1 MLDGGIRQSQGQGID
16 KAAKQGTR
24 KPIVRIPDLRR
35 LPAIHRIPFS
45 TVYVLLLALIVVASG
60 WWRAANLDAFGI
72 SNDEGTHLM
81 WAKLADEGYPLYSQ
95 TRAVQGPFF
104 IGLIQLSF
112 KLMGT
117 RVASGRWM
125 EIGLGLI
132 TLLGIG
138 LLARRLRGWM
148 AAWVAAVTLSIAPLF
163 FTFSRIVRGDVAAS
177 AFLVLALLSG
187 FAFWRTGRRVWLA
200 SSGVLIGASLLVKAI
215 SPLAFTL
222 ILLLILWRRLGMI
235 HGTHPESGNWEG
247 KSTAESRV
255 SLISSFPVSDLI
267 RDVLIFGLGLILPIA
282 LSFAIYDPTSLLDTL
297 VTFRLDLRAASPWNP
312 AANLAEIGAFLERN
326 AALAALAAY
335 GWLSLLLTSVLLPNP
350 GPQLDTWGLARQW
363 YGEAAIMAVWLGVTF
378 LTLISHTPLFTH
390 HLISLL
396 LPMAVLAGVAVAD
409 AVRGLRSWQSE
420 DTLRRTWG
428 LTGLVL
434 IGFYLVSLPAWLA
447 VDQRARAE
455 TTGGR
460 EMDAIELL
468 RTVTAPGDFVISDNQ
483 MLPFMANRLS
493 PPPLGDIALVAIQS
507 GRQTTEQLID
517 LSQAYQVEAV
527 ATWSHRLPWLP
538 DYLEWVE
545 ENYLIRHVWDDQHI
559 LYFGRRISEG
569 QVPNRV
575 DAQVGDSIEL
585 LGYYVESKD
594 QESDSEG
601 QVVEAGRVLNVTLY
615 WRAKAALEKD
625 YTVFVQLVGPDGRL
639 IAQHDGQPVH
649 GYLPTGDWS
658 PDEVIPDRHRLSLPD
673 DPPPGRYRLIAGMY
687 ILETLER
694 LPVNVTH
701 PQGTD
706 DHVTLTQLEIE
717 DQGLEFRD

>member
-1 MLDGGIRQSQGQGID
+1 
-16 KAAKQGTR
+16 
-24 KPIVRIPDLRR
+24 
-35 LPAIHRIPFS
+35 
-45 TVYVLLLALIVVASG
+45 
-60 WWRAANLDAFGI
+60 
-72 SNDEGTHLM
+72 
-81 WAKLADEGYPLYSQ
+81 
-95 TRAVQGPFF
+95 
-104 IGLIQLSF
+104 
-112 KLMGT
+112 
-117 RVASGRWM
+117 
-125 EIGLGLI
+125 
-132 TLLGIG
+132 
-138 LLARRLRGWM
+138 
-148 AAWVAAVTLSIAPLF
+148 
-163 FTFSRIVRGDVAAS
+163 
-177 AFLVLALLSG
+177 
-187 FAFWRTGRRVWLA
+187 
-200 SSGVLIGASLLVKAI
+200 
-215 SPLAFTL
+215 
-222 ILLLILWRRLGMI
+222 
-235 HGTHPESGNWEG
+235 
-247 KSTAESRV
+247 
-255 SLISSFPVSDLI
+255 
-267 RDVLIFGLGLILPIA
+267 
-282 LSFAIYDPTSLLDTL
+282 
-297 VTFRLDLRAASPWNP
+297 
-312 AANLAEIGAFLERN
+312 
-326 AALAALAAY
+326 
-335 GWLSLLLTSVLLPNP
+335 
-350 GPQLDTWGLARQW
+350 
-363 YGEAAIMAVWLGVTF
+363 
-378 LTLISHTPLFTH
+378 
-390 HLISLL
+390 
-396 LPMAVLAGVAVAD
+396 
-409 AVRGLRSWQSE
+409 
-420 DTLRRTWG
+420 
-428 LTGLVL
+428 
-434 IGFYLVSLPAWLA
+434 
-447 VDQRARAE
+447 
-455 TTGGR
+455 
-460 EMDAIELL
+460 MDAIELL

-639 IAQHDGQPVH
+639 IAQHDGQPAH

-694 LPVNVTH
+694 LPVHVTH